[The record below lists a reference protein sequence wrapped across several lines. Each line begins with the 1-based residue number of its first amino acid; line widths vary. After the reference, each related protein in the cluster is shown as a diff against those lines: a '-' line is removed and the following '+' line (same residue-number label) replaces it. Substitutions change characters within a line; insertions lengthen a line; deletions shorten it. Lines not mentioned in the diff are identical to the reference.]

1 MALIPCPH
9 CGKEVSSYA
18 KRCPKCNGEL
28 SPEEMDV
35 RNMVICSECGS
46 PYKNELSVCPSCG
59 KPTAFQN
66 AESVKRKKHRN
77 VIIAAI
83 VVAAIGVGL
92 GLILKNNADRKE
104 AAQQEMLN
112 AQRVAEEKRIEE
124 ERIEEEEKRKNKR
137 NEELLQW
144 LQGNWEW
151 SGTIDGYRNS
161 CRLGVSDDY
170 AVLATPRG
178 VLDQGIITID
188 FDDNTIHFGSTYMNF
203 DMDNG
208 RLGNFSNGMYY
219 RRMSGGSSSRSSY
232 SGGGSSH
239 STTTFNTSSDVMAYI
254 SNRFRNSSGNTITI
268 KYDGLYSNGNQITNA
283 VRVVRF
289 NGSRASLSATSP
301 YTQGTLYF
309 TVDASRGTITDGSG
323 DVFYIQ

>member
-1 MALIPCPH
+1 MFNMKQPTNLLHLILL
-9 CGKEVSSYA
+9 
-18 KRCPKCNGEL
+18 L
-28 SPEEMDV
+28 S
-35 RNMVICSECGS
+35 
-46 PYKNELSVCPSCG
+46 
-59 KPTAFQN
+59 
-66 AESVKRKKHRN
+66 
-77 VIIAAI
+77 
-83 VVAAIGVGL
+83 IGVLMTACNQDNKG
-92 GLILKNNADRKE
+92 KAAADSIYQSRLRETIQSAKQMSDEKE
-104 AAQQEMLN
+104 SALRDAIIES
-112 AQRVAEEKRIEE
+112 KEE
-124 ERIEEEEKRKNKR
+124 ETNRV
-137 NEELLQW
+137 LQW

-178 VLDQGIITID
+178 VLDQGKITID

-208 RLGNFSNGMYY
+208 RLGDFSNGMYY
-219 RRMSGGSSSRSSY
+219 RKMSGGSSSRSSY
-232 SGGGSSH
+232 SGGGSSY
-239 STTTFNTSSDVMAYI
+239 STTTFNTSSDVMAYV
-254 SNRFRNSSGNTITI
+254 SNRFKNSVGNVITI

-301 YTQGTLYF
+301 YTQETLYF